1 MRLHRSIGLGIF
13 AAALVASSMIP
24 AGAQE
29 PADHSAH
36 HPDQQAQQ
44 TTAQTQPN
52 PQMQMMGGCPNT
64 GNMMGQGMQ
73 GMMGSGMMG
82 PGMMQG
88 GMGPGMMQG
97 GMGAGMMQGGMT
109 PMQGGMGAIFGSR
122 VTPMMSLSIDDV
134 RGYLAVQLDRLNNK
148 RLKVGDVRSDDG
160 TITADIV
167 TVDNSLV
174 QRLKVDRHTG
184 AIDYQ
189 D

>member
-1 MRLHRSIGLGIF
+1 LIASGQHSSPVWTGRRQLEGWHLGCDLAF
-13 AAALVASSMIP
+13 ALNSEIL
-24 AGAQE
+24 
-29 PADHSAH
+29 
-36 HPDQQAQQ
+36 
-44 TTAQTQPN
+44 T
-52 PQMQMMGGCPNT
+52 
-64 GNMMGQGMQ
+64 GMQ
-73 GMMGSGMMG
+73 GMMGSGMR
-82 PGMMQG
+82 
-88 GMGPGMMQG
+88 GPGMMQG

>member
-1 MRLHRSIGLGIF
+1 MNPRGSIGCGIL
-13 AAALVASSMIP
+13 AAALVFSSMALGET
-24 AGAQE
+24 AGE

-44 TTAQTQPN
+44 TTPQMQPN
-52 PQMQMMGGCPNT
+52 PQMMGGCPN
-64 GNMMGQGMQ
+64 MMGQGKQ

-97 GMGAGMMQGGMT
+97 GMGPGMMQGGMGSGM
-109 PMQGGMGAIFGSR
+109 MQGGMGAIFGSR
-122 VTPMMSLSIDDV
+122 VTPMMNLSVDDV

-148 RLKVGDVRSDDG
+148 RLKVGDIRSEDG
-160 TITADIV
+160 SITADIV
-167 TVDNSLV
+167 TIDSSLV

-184 AIDYQ
+184 SIEYQ
-189 D
+189 N